1 MYKGYCN
8 KRLKITSTA
17 RDMNVEVNM
26 ENVSILNEESVCIN
40 PGLDKVTL
48 VVTLVHVL
56 LLHCYANWH

>member
-1 MYKGYCN
+1 
-8 KRLKITSTA
+8 
-17 RDMNVEVNM
+17 M
-26 ENVSILNEESVCIN
+26 ENVLILSEESVCIN